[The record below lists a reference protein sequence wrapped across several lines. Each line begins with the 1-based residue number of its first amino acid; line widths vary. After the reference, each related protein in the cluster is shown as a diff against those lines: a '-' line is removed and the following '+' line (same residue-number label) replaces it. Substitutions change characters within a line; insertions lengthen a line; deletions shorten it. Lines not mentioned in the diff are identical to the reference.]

1 MCAVQN
7 MKDEME
13 KQELMRRVEEK
24 NEKTQAI
31 EEQRLALQAE
41 LSATLREIAASDA
54 WLRVC
59 HLAFPSHVAFCL
71 RETRGIHDEMHWR
84 KLLPATP
91 GSG

>member
-41 LSATLREIAASDA
+41 LSATLRDIAASDA
-54 WLRVC
+54 WLRVY
-59 HLAFPSHVAFCL
+59 L
-71 RETRGIHDEMHWR
+71 RISSSLRLIAENIPGLFRWVTLR
-84 KLLPATP
+84 KATAST
-91 GSG
+91 G

>member
-1 MCAVQN
+1 MQN

-54 WLRVC
+54 WLRV
-59 HLAFPSHVAFCL
+59 HSRVFS
-71 RETRGIHDEMHWR
+71 
-84 KLLPATP
+84 
-91 GSG
+91 